1 MIENI
6 NKIFTTIIALSLL
19 TFMGRADYNL
29 PLFSFAMV
37 LWPQKKP
44 PQKIRIWYLIL
55 FSLIVD
61 FTWMIFY
68 AILWNSEGYTPF
80 AFYNF
85 TLVVSAIIFLV
96 KVFLVVVLVMRDYA
110 CRNAVAEMPRN
121 FLALVKGG
129 ELEEEEYYL

>member
-6 NKIFTTIIALSLL
+6 NKIFGIIIILSLL

-29 PLFSFAMV
+29 PLFSFAIV
-37 LWPQKKP
+37 LWQQKKP

-55 FSLIVD
+55 FSILVD
-61 FTWMIFY
+61 FIWIVYY

-85 TLVVSAIIFLV
+85 TLVISSIIFV
-96 KVFLVVVLVMRDYA
+96 IKIFLGVILMMRDYA
-110 CRNAVAEMPRN
+110 CRNAVIELPRN
-121 FLALVKGG
+121 FLTLVRGG
-129 ELEEEEYYL
+129 EIEEE